1 MVNSFLHSCLF
12 SCGKDNRTILW
23 DLFTLRPIADI
34 PNDVPAAEPVDNNSQ
49 NNAAMFGASG
59 LAPAQQR
66 RYDIQWSPMKRGV
79 LASCSLDRKVQVHSV
94 IGLATKCGRPP
105 KWMKPASSVSCS
117 YGGTVVSC
125 GATDKFVRVRTIVE
139 HPELVQAS
147 KSFEAE
153 IASVNVA
160 EFCQARA
167 TSAKTQQ
174 EQHTWGFM
182 KVMFGM
188 SSQ

>member
-1 MVNSFLHSCLF
+1 MVLLNHFYF
-12 SCGKDNRTILW
+12 SCGKDNCTILW
-23 DLFTLRPIADI
+23 DLFTLKPIADI
-34 PNDVPAAEPVDNNSQ
+34 PNDVPEPAPVDNNNS
-49 NNAAMFGASG
+49 NSAMFGASG

-66 RYDIQWSPMKRGV
+66 RYDIQWSPVKRGV

-105 KWMKPASSVSCS
+105 KWMKPSSSVACG

-125 GATDKFVRVRTIVE
+125 GATDKFVRLRTIIE

-147 KSFEAE
+147 TAFEKE
-153 IASVNVA
+153 IAAVNVVD
-160 EFCQARA
+160 FCQSRFA
-167 TSAKTQQ
+167 SAKTQQ
-174 EQHTWGFM
+174 EQQTWGFM

-188 SSQ
+188 